1 MVGINL
7 FIGSSI
13 PALQRVANQMDE
25 ELINFG
31 NEEKAQLGPNMPL
44 KDITL
49 SQKST
54 TDRKSFARYT
64 RTKEG
69 RFRLVF

>member
-44 KDITL
+44 KDITIA
-49 SQKST
+49 
-54 TDRKSFARYT
+54 TDENFHTDQMTLISMDPAS
-64 RTKEG
+64 
-69 RFRLVF
+69 